1 MASFGGMYTGALC
14 HYVYPWYPKLVT
26 RFMPKLFQSS
36 ALWIGLGCTVIDNFI
51 HNPIFYIPAF
61 YLYTDTVQGASFDE
75 SCRHLRSDWVSVA
88 STCWIVWVP
97 LQTLNFSVV
106 PPSGRII
113 FVNVCNLVWNVVID
127 FLSHDNDDHAAARSI
142 DVDTVDHTCSR
153 TEEKLT

>member
-61 YLYTDTVQGASFDE
+61 YMYTDVVKGATKE
-75 SCRHLRSDWVSVA
+75 EAIAHIKEEWYEVA
-88 STCWIVWVP
+88 SVCMAVWLP
-97 LQTLNFSVV
+97 AQLATFTVV
-106 PPSGRII
+106 PVKWQVLFMNACS
-113 FVNVCNLVWNVVID
+113 VIW
-127 FLSHDNDDHAAARSI
+127 SMY
-142 DVDTVDHTCSR
+142 CSWANAQQKPR
-153 TEEKLT
+153 RDLD